1 VFNLATKEIKL
12 NVFSVCV
19 SNFNYPVKTNHVTC
33 YIAVTAM
40 SVGTKL
46 YTFSYHMYQ
55 IQNNVTVHKLC
66 ILVVL
71 QICQY
76 MYSY

>member
-1 VFNLATKEIKL
+1 VFNLATKEIKRY
-12 NVFSVCV
+12 VFSVCA

-33 YIAVTAM
+33 YNAVTGL

-46 YTFSYHMYQ
+46 YTFSYHIYQ
-55 IQNNVTVHKLC
+55 FQNNVTVHKLC

-71 QICQY
+71 HVCQY